1 MLLCLKIFIDV
12 VIKVLLVGKIRND
25 FIING
30 VQEYVKR
37 IKAYSKIEIINITNF
52 TNLPPPQALLREEE
66 LIKKYIRSSY
76 TIVLDKDGILLNSYE
91 LADKLKDFYTN
102 LKESCLSFIIGG
114 IFGISENLKKNAD
127 LLLSLSKLT
136 FTHEFALLILLE
148 QIYRSFKIIKNEPY
162 HY

>member
-1 MLLCLKIFIDV
+1 M

-66 LIKKYIRSSY
+66 LIKKHIRSSY

-102 LKESCLSFIIGG
+102 LKDSCLSFIIGG
-114 IFGISENLKKNAD
+114 IFGISENLKKNAN

>member
-1 MLLCLKIFIDV
+1 MIIRLI
-12 VIKVLLVGKIRND
+12 LVGKLKND

-30 VQEYVKR
+30 VKEYEKR
-37 IKAYSKIEIINITNF
+37 IKNYSKIEIINIPNF
-52 TNLPPPQALLREEE
+52 TNLPPPQALLKEEE
-66 LIKKYIRSSY
+66 LIKKYIKDSY
-76 TIVLDKDGILLNSYE
+76 NIVLDKDGVLLTSDE
-91 LADKLKDFYTN
+91 FADKLKSFYEN
-102 LKESCLSFIIGG
+102 LRDSYLSFIIGG
-114 IFGISENLKKNAD
+114 IFGLSENLKRNAN